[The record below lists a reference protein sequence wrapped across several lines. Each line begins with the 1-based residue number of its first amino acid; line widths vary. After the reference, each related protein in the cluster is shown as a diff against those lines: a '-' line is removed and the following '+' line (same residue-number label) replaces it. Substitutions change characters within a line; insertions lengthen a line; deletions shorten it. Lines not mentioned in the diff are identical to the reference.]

1 MENQRE
7 LTPKEKKVIEVFN
20 SARPGIG
27 ANVEKNIRNSATGW
41 TEIIEGMDESEI
53 VVREGYRRL

>member
-7 LTPKEKKVIEVFN
+7 LTTKEKKVIEVFN

-27 ANVEKNIRNSATGW
+27 ANVEKNIRNSSTGW
-41 TEIIEGMDESEI
+41 AEIIEGMDESEM
-53 VVREGYRRL
+53 VTKEGYKRL